1 MSRLIVHRF
10 ARVALMVGVLAT
22 AGPLSAQVGIGI
34 WHRKETPTTPG
45 KMTMTVAACCGQGRR
60 LTYHFAIN
68 GTATELIVESKFDG
82 TEAPVLMNG
91 KPSGETMAIKW
102 VDDHHTTTILKMM
115 ARSRDHHLGELIKI
129 ADSWVVGGAGFEP
142 ATSAL

>member
-60 LTYHFAIN
+60 LTYHFAIIR
-68 GTATELIVESKFDG
+68 GGRTI
-82 TEAPVLMNG
+82 
-91 KPSGETMAIKW
+91 
-102 VDDHHTTTILKMM
+102 HH
-115 ARSRDHHLGELIKI
+115 
-129 ADSWVVGGAGFEP
+129 V
-142 ATSAL
+142 